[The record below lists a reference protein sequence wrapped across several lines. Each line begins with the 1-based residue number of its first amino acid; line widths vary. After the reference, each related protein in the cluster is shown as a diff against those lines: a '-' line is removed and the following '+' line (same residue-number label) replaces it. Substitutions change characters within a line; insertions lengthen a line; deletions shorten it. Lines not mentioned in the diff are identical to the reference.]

1 MGLLVGVVRTTDKQ
15 PIPDARV
22 LVVSGPTH
30 PDIAALTN
38 ENGRFRLGGLEPGR
52 YRIEVDAEGFLP
64 VQGGVRVLTQG
75 ARFYRI
81 ALEPIVVDDDLT
93 PVPELG

>member
-1 MGLLVGVVRTTDKQ
+1 MGLLVGVVRTTDRQ

-30 PDIAALTN
+30 HDIAALTS
-38 ENGRFRLGGLEPGR
+38 ENGRFRLGGLEPGK
-52 YRIEVDAEGFLP
+52 YRIEVNADGFLP
-64 VQGGVRVLTQG
+64 VQGGVRVLTKG

-81 ALEPIVVDDDLT
+81 ALEAIDLDDDGAS
-93 PVPELG
+93 VPELD